1 MVSEEGYE
9 EEWNE
14 GDELNDS
21 YDGYWAD
28 VQNENEGYCAY
39 EDLCY
44 IDEYGYFQGKGKR
57 GKKGKADEGKG
68 GEPGDGKGKSNDVQP
83 QTSSTPAIQNQQPQ
97 QQTTTT
103 TSSLLF
109 SSIMLGFFAET
120 DPARVDV
127 FDSHLSRARAQE
139 THSSRRTKPT

>member
-28 VQNENEGYCAY
+28 VQNGNEGYWAY

-68 GEPGDGKGKSNDVQP
+68 GKPGDGKGKSNYVQP
-83 QTSSTPAIQNQQPQ
+83 QTSSTPAIQNQQQ
-97 QQTTTT
+97 QQQQAHY
-103 TSSLLF
+103 SSAASCSVSLQRLTQHVWMF
-109 SSIMLGFFAET
+109 
-120 DPARVDV
+120 
-127 FDSHLSRARAQE
+127 
-139 THSSRRTKPT
+139 